1 MRKFRLK
8 LNCLFSCSFV
18 ELTQYLQLRN
28 YANVQAAEETVCFT
42 YRYVSTV
49 RMLILKQGMRISV
62 DAVHLS
68 VELSLWI
75 IARCVH
81 SKLCFIGFSKGQRA

>member
-8 LNCLFSCSFV
+8 LNCLLSCSFV

-42 YRYVSTV
+42 YPICVDCTHVDFEAGNEDFRGRCSLVS
-49 RMLILKQGMRISV
+49 
-62 DAVHLS
+62 
-68 VELSLWI
+68 
-75 IARCVH
+75 
-81 SKLCFIGFSKGQRA
+81 